1 LARDIIIGAL
11 AVTFVLLVVS
21 VVAVYDKP
29 VADAAARQTMFEN
42 AVQKA
47 CTVETERNR
56 AIAVWALYETWPDL
70 MTEDIERRVMGGG
83 LAPPEVEERMEES
96 RAYWRSH
103 Q

>member
-1 LARDIIIGAL
+1 MVRDLIIGAL
-11 AVTFVLLVVS
+11 AATFVLFVVT
-21 VVAVYDKP
+21 VVVVYDGP
-29 VADAAARQTMFEN
+29 VAGAAARRSMFEN
-42 AVQKA
+42 AVKKA
-47 CTVETERNR
+47 CTVDTQRNR

-83 LAPPEVEERMEES
+83 IAPPEVEETMEKS